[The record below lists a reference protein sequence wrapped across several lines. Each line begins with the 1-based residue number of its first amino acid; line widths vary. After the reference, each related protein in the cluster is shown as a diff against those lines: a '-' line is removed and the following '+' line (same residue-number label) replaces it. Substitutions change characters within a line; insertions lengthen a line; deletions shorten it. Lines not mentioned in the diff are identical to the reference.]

1 MPSMY
6 ILPIS
11 TYDVPS
17 GESDPLIADFSVMKL
32 EKEREP
38 RLRITDRTGTARY
51 DENFIGK
58 LLGMNPDINFEYNHD
73 FTIEISFGSFTINFL
88 ITVFIQIL
96 FPLIQNSFYSIRCT
110 PLFLLH
116 H

>member
-38 RLRITDRTGTARY
+38 RLRITDRTGTVRY
-51 DENFIGK
+51 
-58 LLGMNPDINFEYNHD
+58 HD
-73 FTIEISFGSFTINFL
+73 FTIEISFNNYLPISIKINGWEVVVEE
-88 ITVFIQIL
+88 I
-96 FPLIQNSFYSIRCT
+96 
-110 PLFLLH
+110 
-116 H
+116 

>member
-1 MPSMY
+1 MY

-38 RLRITDRTGTARY
+38 RLRITDRTGTVRY
-51 DENFIGK
+51 DENFIG
-58 LLGMNPDINFEYNHD
+58 P
-73 FTIEISFGSFTINFL
+73 
-88 ITVFIQIL
+88 
-96 FPLIQNSFYSIRCT
+96 
-110 PLFLLH
+110 
-116 H
+116 